1 MVDGLIFFHMSDVT
15 KKNLSKIDIIWSL
28 FGKIRKTLIKT
39 EWWVLLLLNRKI
51 RRSFNAEF
59 VRMNIHENVM
69 KKIS

>member
-51 RRSFNAEF
+51 RWSFNAEF